1 MTEEEGL
8 DAFCDS
14 TFWNNTLSWNTT
26 NPDLTLCFE
35 RTVLVWVPCGYLWL
49 LAPVEVAYLRNSVDR
64 LVPWSILN
72 ISKLVTTMA
81 LLVLQCINLF
91 YAVHQNSIGENVP
104 SVDYVTPVIIFLS
117 LILEMVFMLLNK
129 KRGLQTSGYLF
140 IFWFLLMVCGIPEF
154 RTLIMQH
161 SVEDEAYDEMRFIT
175 YMIYFPLICI
185 MWVIH
190 CFGEATPQY
199 IFFPRGEKPNPET
212 SASFLSRITFAWLD
226 SLIWKGYR
234 KPLVQEDM
242 WNLQYENATNTI
254 VGRWDKNWKKTVRKA
269 EKKRDSHANGE
280 PFNNAV
286 HIETGGKAKKPLSIL
301 PTMVSTFGLPFL
313 FGAILKLIHDT
324 LQFVSPQILKL
335 LINFT
340 ESDKEETPQWQG
352 YFYAAVMLVAAQ
364 TQSFILAQYFKKMYL
379 IGLQVRSGII
389 SAVYR
394 KALLISSSSKKEST
408 VGEIVNLMSVD
419 AQRFMDLMA
428 YINMLWSAPF
438 QIALALY
445 FLWEHLGPSVLAGVG
460 VMVVLIPING
470 FIANRTKILQ
480 ISQMKSKDKRVKL
493 MNEILNGIKVLKL
506 YAWEPSFEEQVLGV
520 RDKEIKVLKKA
531 AYLNAGTSFI
541 WTCTPFL
548 VVFASLTCYVLVNGI
563 TSLTS
568 EKIFVSISLLNI
580 LRMPLGL
587 TPIIVSYTIQANV
600 SLTRLNKFLNLGELD
615 PNSVTHDSRTEH
627 PLVVENGTFSWGHSD
642 GDEKP
647 VLRGLNMTVEKGSLV
662 AVVGTVGAGK
672 SSLCSAILGEMEKQ
686 SGRVNVKGSV
696 AYVAQQPWIQNNT
709 VENNILFNQIKDK
722 DFYNKCIQSCALSS
736 DLEILPGGD
745 QTEIGEKGINLSGGQ
760 KQRVSLARALYSDAD
775 IFLLDDPL
783 SAVDSH
789 VGKHIFDHVIGPS
802 GMLKHKTR
810 ILVTHGITYLPKAD
824 KIVVLKNGEIS
835 EQGTY
840 SQLVENKGEFN
851 EFLLQYLAQE
861 EEEDL
866 EDDLDEL
873 ENIKQNLENK
883 MGREVFQRQISRKR
897 QESESESIEGDRG
910 RHHTGEKPKR
920 ESLKRPKKISE
931 SEKTKAPLAAS
942 PVEKKA
948 GEKLIQAE
956 KAETGR
962 VSFKVYLYYIRSIG
976 ITATL
981 ITTLSYILSQAC
993 SVGANVWLAALSE
1006 ENYTDGVMDDHDRDL
1021 YLGVYTALGVGQAL
1035 FIMIGAMMIAGATV
1049 HASVILHKMLLRNVL
1064 RSPMSFF
1071 DVTPIGRIVNR
1082 FAKDIDTVDV
1092 MLPTN
1097 FRAWIGCLI
1106 SVVATFA
1113 VIIGVTVEFTL
1124 VMIPTMII
1132 YYFVQV
1138 LYVST
1143 SRQLKRIESVTR
1155 SPIYSHFQESIQ
1167 GASTIRAFSKQHVF
1181 ITESERRVDNNMVSS
1196 IPSIMSNRWLA
1207 VRLESIGNI
1216 MTFSAAMFSVAR
1228 RGTIEGGEVG
1238 LSISYALSV
1247 TQTLNWLVRMTSD
1260 VETNIV
1266 SVERIKEYTE
1276 TPQEAPWDIPNKK
1289 PSKDWPQEGI
1299 VKFNDYATRY
1309 REGLDLVIKDINI
1322 NVKAGEKIGIV
1333 GRTGAGKSSMT
1344 LGLFRIIEA
1353 AAGNISIDNIN
1364 IGEIGLHDLRSK
1376 LTIIPQDPVLFSGSL
1391 RMNLDPF
1398 NLYSDAEVWSAL
1410 EHAHLKEFVSSLST
1424 GLQHEVSEGGD
1435 NLSVGQRQLVCL
1447 ARALLRK
1454 TRVLVLD
1461 EATAA
1466 VDLETDDLIQQTI
1479 RHEFMD
1485 CTVLTIAHRLNTIM
1499 DYSRVLVLDRG
1510 MVKEFDSPSSLVQD
1524 KSSLF
1529 YGMAKDA
1536 GLA

>member
-548 VVFASLTCYVLVNGI
+548 
-563 TSLTS
+563 
-568 EKIFVSISLLNI
+568 
-580 LRMPLGL
+580 
-587 TPIIVSYTIQANV
+587 ANV

>member
-1 MTEEEGL
+1 MTEEGGL
-8 DAFCDS
+8 DAFCNSAFLNS
-14 TFWNNTLSWNTT
+14 TLTWNTT

-49 LAPVEVAYLRNSVDR
+49 LAPIEVANLRNSVDR

-81 LLVLQCINLF
+81 LLVLQCVNLF

-129 KRGLQTSGYLF
+129 KRGLQTSGHLF

-161 SVEDEAYDEMRFIT
+161 SAEDEAYDEMRFIT

-185 MWVIH
+185 MWFIH

-226 SLIWKGYR
+226 PLIWKGYR
-234 KPLVQEDM
+234 NPLVQEDM

-254 VGRWDKNWKKTVRKA
+254 VGRWDKNWKRTVRKA

-286 HIETGGKAKKPLSIL
+286 HTETGGKAKKPLSIL

-313 FGAILKLIHDT
+313 FGAVLKLLHDT
-324 LQFVSPQILKL
+324 LQFVSPQVLKM
-335 LINFT
+335 LISFT
-340 ESDKEETPQWQG
+340 ESDEEDAPQWQG
-352 YFYAAVMLVAAQ
+352 YFYAVVMLVAAQ

-460 VMVVLIPING
+460 VMVVLIPVNG

-520 RDKEIKVLKKA
+520 RDQEIKVLKKA

-548 VVFASLTCYVLVNGI
+548 VVFASLTSYVLVNGI
-563 TSLTS
+563 GSLTS

-600 SLTRLNKFLNLGELD
+600 SLKRLNKFLNLGELD
-615 PNSVTHDSRTEH
+615 PNSVSHDSRTEH
-627 PLVVENGTFSWGHSD
+627 PLVIENGTFSWGHSD

-647 VLRGLNMTVEKGSLV
+647 VLRGVNMTVEKGSLV
-662 AVVGTVGAGK
+662 AVVGAVGAGK

-696 AYVAQQPWIQNNT
+696 AYVAQQAWIQNNT
-709 VENNILFNQIKDK
+709 VENNILFSQIKND

-840 SQLVENKGEFN
+840 AQLVENKGEFN

-861 EEEDL
+861 EDDDL
-866 EDDLDEL
+866 EDDLNEL

-883 MGREVFQRQISRKR
+883 IGREAFQRQISRKK

-910 RHHTGEKPKR
+910 RHNTGEKPKR

-931 SEKTKAPLAAS
+931 SEKTKAPPAAGA
-942 PVEKKA
+942 VEKKA

-962 VSFKVYLYYIRSIG
+962 VNLNVYLYYIRSIG

-981 ITTLSYILSQAC
+981 ITTLSYVLSQGC

-1021 YLGVYTALGVGQAL
+1021 YLGVYTALGIGQAF
-1035 FIMIGAMMIAGATV
+1035 FILGGAFALSFGSLDAAKKL
-1049 HASVILHKMLLRNVL
+1049 HANLLYNVL
-1064 RSPMSFF
+1064 RLPMSFF
-1071 DVTPIGRIVNR
+1071 DTTPLGRLINR
-1082 FAKDIDTVDV
+1082 FSKDVDTLDNV
-1092 MLPTN
+1092 LPWSIRSWLMCFVT
-1097 FRAWIGCLI
+1097 
-1106 SVVATFA
+1106 VVATFA

-1167 GASTIRAFSKQHVF
+1167 GAPTIRAFTKEHVF

-1207 VRLESIGNI
+1207 VRLEFIGNI

-1228 RGTIEGGEVG
+1228 RGNIEGGEVG

-1276 TPQEAPWDIPNKK
+1276 TPQEALWDIPNKK
-1289 PSKDWPQEGI
+1289 PSKDWPQEGV

-1322 NVKAGEKIGIV
+1322 NIKAGEKIGIV

-1353 AAGNISIDNIN
+1353 AGGNITIDNVN

-1410 EHAHLKEFVSSLST
+1410 ELAHLKEFVSSLST

-1479 RHEFMD
+1479 RQEFMD

-1524 KSSLF
+1524 KSSIF